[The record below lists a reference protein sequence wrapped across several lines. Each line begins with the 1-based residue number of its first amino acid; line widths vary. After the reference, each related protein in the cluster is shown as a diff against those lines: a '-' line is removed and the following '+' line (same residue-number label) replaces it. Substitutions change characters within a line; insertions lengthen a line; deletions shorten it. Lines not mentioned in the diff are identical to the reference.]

1 MKGSENRYYSN
12 PHGNIKNATNT
23 CPPTAAP
30 ESTALGTAQDGSSRC
45 STEPISHWLQVG
57 KVCALRERRVW
68 IPEEKKKKNTVF
80 LNKPSGARG
89 FRKYFWPEISFAMGT
104 SLFLPGN
111 QHHLQA
117 PQEPVMTFYRVCITP
132 LLWNSL
138 AKSSTRYCIQI
149 GTALTFFLNL
159 LMSLQHG
166 MTLEWFNSYQRSYQ
180 HCSVREN
187 ETKFWPQ
194 RHLLK

>member
-1 MKGSENRYYSN
+1 MPQTLVLQLQLQRARLWAQHRTAPRGAQRSQFPIDFRWEKFVLSERGGSEF
-12 PHGNIKNATNT
+12 PGKKNKN
-23 CPPTAAP
+23 
-30 ESTALGTAQDGSSRC
+30 
-45 STEPISHWLQVG
+45 
-57 KVCALRERRVW
+57 
-68 IPEEKKKKNTVF
+68 KNTVF

-166 MTLEWFNSYQRSYQ
+166 MTLEWFNSYQRSDQ

-194 RHLLK
+194 RHLLKQHLDEKK